1 MEMSNEDE
9 NNEVD
14 VRFEKID
21 DEEDEDIE
29 EEEQEAP
36 EELHVVEERVVNIVP
51 TSVIEE
57 DADAENEDTLADT
70 NDDVLEQQLKG
81 QSIQIEKL
89 AEQLQTLQMRYDE
102 SKDQFERING
112 LESQLKKLKMQISE
126 IINKKT
132 SKSKNRK
139 IKNKKVSSSTKKR
152 SKRNKK
158 QRI

>member
-1 MEMSNEDE
+1 MSNEDE

-14 VRFEKID
+14 VTFEKID
-21 DEEDEDIE
+21 DEEDEDIG

-36 EELHVVEERVVNIVP
+36 EELHIVEERVVNIVP
-51 TSVIEE
+51 PSVVEE
-57 DADAENEDTLADT
+57 DADAENEDMLADT

-112 LESQLKKLKMQISE
+112 LESQLKQLKMQISK

-132 SKSKNRK
+132 SKSKNHK
-139 IKNKKVSSSTKKR
+139 ITNKKASSTTKKR

-158 QRI
+158 